1 MFASM
6 MASTIHVLPLTRP
19 MPSAKELST
28 DSTTAA
34 TATVREMMRLLRNF
48 IENFVVV
55 QKETMPSMV
64 SLRQTQWAGCV
75 IADLRLEGVDGQHE
89 QREQDDQCGDDQQDQ
104 RHPVACRADVL
115 RLVRCPLRRCGGH
128 CLCHGSI
135 LDFGKMRFGVF
146 WGVWSGVVS
155 LESDHVLFDALLDDG
170 EHHGEDDDD
179 HGQGGGDGGAVADL
193 LHLEEL
199 VVRVVRRH
207 CGRGARPTLGQ

>member
-64 SLRQTQWAGCV
+64 KVFG
-75 IADLRLEGVDGQHE
+75 RL
-89 QREQDDQCGDDQQDQ
+89 
-104 RHPVACRADVL
+104 
-115 RLVRCPLRRCGGH
+115 
-128 CLCHGSI
+128 
-135 LDFGKMRFGVF
+135 
-146 WGVWSGVVS
+146 SGPA
-155 LESDHVLFDALLDDG
+155 AL
-170 EHHGEDDDD
+170 
-179 HGQGGGDGGAVADL
+179 
-193 LHLEEL
+193 
-199 VVRVVRRH
+199 
-207 CGRGARPTLGQ
+207 